1 MRSVINLKLKK
12 MKKQTLILGL
22 AAVIGIS
29 VLTSCEKEESP
40 MLTSDMTIAQYAVSD
55 KNFSILVDAL
65 SRAELVEA
73 LNGEGNFTVFAPT
86 NAAFS
91 ALLNTLG
98 FSSVNEIPL
107 ETLKSVLL
115 YHVLGEEK
123 KSSMLSAGY
132 YNTISPSFNGFM
144 SLKVGLSGGVK
155 INNSA
160 SVTIADVDV
169 KNGVIHVINEVLL
182 PPTVVDLAIGN
193 ENFSIL
199 VQAVVKAGL
208 AETLKGSGPFT
219 IFAPTNEAFQKLFT
233 AIGVSG
239 ISELTAEQLTPILT
253 YHVVSGNVRSTD
265 LSAGTVETLNG
276 SITIALSP
284 SPSINGTSAIIATDV
299 QGANGVIHVI
309 DEVLLPSK

>member
-1 MRSVINLKLKK
+1 
-12 MKKQTLILGL
+12 MKKQTLILGM
-22 AAVIGIS
+22 AALTGIS

-40 MLTSDMTIAQYAVSD
+40 MLASDMTIAQYAVSD

-65 SRAELVEA
+65 SRADLVDA

-86 NAAFS
+86 NAAFTG
-91 ALLNTLG
+91 LLNELG
-98 FSSVNEIPL
+98 LNSVNEIPL
-107 ETLKSVLL
+107 QTLKSVLL

-123 KSSMLSAGY
+123 KSSMLSEGY

-144 SLKVGLSGGVK
+144 SLKVGMTGGVK
-155 INNSA
+155 INNTA
-160 SVTIADVDV
+160 SVTVADVDV

-182 PPTVVDLAIGN
+182 PPTVVDLAAGN

-208 AETLKGSGPFT
+208 VETLNGSGPFT
-219 IFAPTNEAFQKLFT
+219 IFAPTNAAFQELFT
-233 AIGVSG
+233 TIGVSG
-239 ISELTAEQLTPILT
+239 ISDLTAEQLIPILT

-284 SPSINGTSAIIATDV
+284 APSINGTSAIVATDV